1 MFQMTLVSLQNAS
14 VFWSHVVYQSLE
26 REVHKGEI
34 DSGFTDQIIWILLHW
49 VSQQD
54 KRHKT
59 LQQRSCKL
67 KKILVL

>member
-34 DSGFTDQIIWILLHW
+34 DSGFTDQIIWILLH
-49 VSQQD
+49 
-54 KRHKT
+54 
-59 LQQRSCKL
+59 
-67 KKILVL
+67 